1 MFGKGSRKLETIVGD
16 GTTVAGQVSV
26 KGTIR
31 VDGIVEGDV
40 HADWVVVGETGKI
53 LGNTRTR
60 GMVVGGSVEGNIE
73 AAETVELMGKSSM
86 VGEIHTPKLA
96 IAEGAVFD
104 GRSRMKGETES
115 SGEPEGNVRT
125 LIPTKGAPG
134 PPSMTS

>member
-16 GTTVAGQVSV
+16 GTRIAGQVSV

-31 VDGIVEGDV
+31 IDGVVEGDV

-53 LGNTRTR
+53 LGNTHAR

-73 AAETVELMGKSSM
+73 ATESVELMGRASM
-86 VGEIHTPKLA
+86 TGEIRAPKLS

-104 GRSRMKGETES
+104 GRSRMKGEKEAS
-115 SGEPEGNVRT
+115 EAQDGKVRT
-125 LIPTKGAPG
+125 LVPVKGANG
-134 PPSMTS
+134 SA